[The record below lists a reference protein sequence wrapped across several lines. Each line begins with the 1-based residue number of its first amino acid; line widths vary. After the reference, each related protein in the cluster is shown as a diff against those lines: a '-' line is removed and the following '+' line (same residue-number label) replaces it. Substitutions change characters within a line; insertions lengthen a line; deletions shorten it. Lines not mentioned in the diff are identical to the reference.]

1 MKDEPTLPKQTEQ
14 QRWNERYA
22 SADPAR
28 RPVSPFLVEAAHL
41 LPRSGTALDIAGGD
55 GIEAV
60 WLAEQ
65 GLTTT
70 LLDVSDVAL
79 RTAEELAAAAGVAL
93 STAEVDLDTEPLLP
107 GPWDVIYCAHFLN
120 RAVLEAAAASVVHL
134 LLVAIATE
142 VNLERHE
149 RPPRSF
155 LLGSGELEVLTA
167 RHKRLEILRC
177 DEQWRPNGNHE
188 AWLIATVR
196 N

>member
-1 MKDEPTLPKQTEQ
+1 VKDEPTLPKQTEQ

-22 SADPAR
+22 GADPAR

-107 GPWDVIYCAHFLN
+107 GPWDVIYCAHFLD
-120 RAVLEAAAASVVHL
+120 RAVL
-134 LLVAIATE
+134 E